1 MKVSL
6 NMEFDIPTEAGQ
18 LESTIKGQQL
28 RALLEEIDT
37 HLRMRLKH
45 ADLSNEATAEL
56 TDVRNVLLSGLMEI
70 LPGR

>member
-6 NMEFDIPTEAGQ
+6 NMEFSLPGESEM

-28 RALLEEIDT
+28 KCLLDEVDA
-37 HLRMRLKH
+37 HLRLRLKH
-45 ADLSNEATAEL
+45 ADLTDQTSAEL
-56 TDVRNVLLSGLMEI
+56 TEVRNMLLNGLAEI

>member
-6 NMEFDIPTEAGQ
+6 NMEFSLPGEAEM

-28 RALLEEIDT
+28 KRLLDELDA
-37 HLRMRLKH
+37 HLRLRLKH
-45 ADLSNEATAEL
+45 ADLSAETTGEL
-56 TDVRNVLLSGLMEI
+56 TEVRNILLNGLMEI